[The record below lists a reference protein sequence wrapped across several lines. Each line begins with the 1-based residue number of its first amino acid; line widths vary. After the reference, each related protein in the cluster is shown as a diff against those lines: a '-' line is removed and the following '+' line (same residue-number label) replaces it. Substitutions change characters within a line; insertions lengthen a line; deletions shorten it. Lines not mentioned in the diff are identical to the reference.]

1 MKWNGKMK
9 ALTFSFDDAVTQDK
23 KFIELLNKY
32 GMKCTFN
39 LNSGLLGQSGQVHI
53 GDAGINH
60 IKVTAA
66 DVRAIYEGHEIAAHT
81 IDHPLLPGIESDD
94 EIVRQVEEDRLRLS
108 ELADYEVVGFAY
120 PCGGMNFNDRVAKLI
135 KERTGVKYA
144 RNIISSFS
152 FEKQPDLY
160 KFKPTVHQHANP
172 NEMFALGEKFIEMKP
187 DKPQIYYV
195 WGHSYEF
202 DFTESWDKLEE
213 FLKLISGKDDIFY
226 GTNAEVL
233 LKNN

>member
-1 MKWNGKMK
+1 MWNGKMK
-9 ALTFSFDDAVTQDK
+9 ALTFSFDDAVSQDI

-39 LNSGLLGQSGQVHI
+39 LNSGLLGQSGQVSI
-53 GDAGINH
+53 GDARINH
-60 IKVTAA
+60 IKVAAA
-66 DVRAIYEGHEIAAHT
+66 DVRATYEGHEIAAHT
-81 IDHPLLPGIESDD
+81 IDHPLLPSLESDD

-108 ELADYEVVGFAY
+108 ELAGYEVVGFAY
-120 PCGGMNFNDRVAKLI
+120 PCGGMNFDDRVVKLI

-152 FEKQPDLY
+152 FDGQPDLY

-202 DFTESWDKLEE
+202 DYRDGWERFER
-213 FLKLISGKDDIFY
+213 FLKMMAGHNDIFY
-226 GTNAEVL
+226 GTNKEIL
-233 LKNN
+233 L

>member
-9 ALTFSFDDAVTQDK
+9 ALTFSFDDAVSQDI

-39 LNSGLLGQSGQVHI
+39 LNSGLLGQSGQVSI
-53 GDAGINH
+53 GAVKINH
-60 IKVTAA
+60 VKAAAA

-81 IDHPLLPGIESDD
+81 ISHPLLPSIESDD

-108 ELADYEVVGFAY
+108 ELAGYDVVGFAY
-120 PCGGMNFNDRVAKLI
+120 PCGGINFDDRVVKLI

-152 FEKQPDLY
+152 FDTQPDLY

-187 DKPQIYYV
+187 DKPQIYYIL
-195 WGHSYEF
+195 GHSYEF
-202 DFTESWDKLEE
+202 DYRDGWERFER
-213 FLKLISGKDDIFY
+213 FLKMMAGHDDIFY
-226 GTNAEVL
+226 GTNKEIL
-233 LKNN
+233 L

>member
-1 MKWNGKMK
+1 MMWNGKKK
-9 ALTFSFDDAVTQDK
+9 ALTFSFDDAVTQDIR
-23 KFIELLNKY
+23 FIDLLNKY

-39 LNSGLLGQSGQVHI
+39 LNSGRLGQSGKVPI
-53 GDAGINH
+53 GDLWIDH
-60 IKVTAA
+60 IKVAA
-66 DVRAIYEGHEIAAHT
+66 KDVRSIYEGHEIAAHT
-81 IDHPLLPGIESDD
+81 IDHPLLPGVESDD

-108 ELADYEVVGFAY
+108 ELAGYEVVGFAY
-120 PCGGMNFNDRVAKLI
+120 PCGGMNFDDRVARLI

-152 FEKQPDLY
+152 FDTQVDLY

-172 NEMFALGEKFIEMKP
+172 NEMFALGKKFVEMKP

-202 DFTESWDKLEE
+202 DTYDGWERFEM
-213 FLKLISGKDDIFY
+213 FLKMMSGHDDIFY
-226 GTNAEVL
+226 GTNKEVL
-233 LKNN
+233 L